1 MIIDE
6 MVLQDILSLIING
19 FKRVQ
24 QKDSYK
30 ELNMIRQG
38 WPECIP
44 PCQQISAS
52 DSSSP
57 TTS

>member
-1 MIIDE
+1 MITDE
-6 MVLQDILSLIING
+6 MVLQDIFSHIING

-24 QKDSYK
+24 QKDSYR
-30 ELNMIRQG
+30 ELNMVRQG
-38 WPECIP
+38 WPEYIP
-44 PCQQISAS
+44 PRQQISAS